1 MPLTYHFGIM
11 KRIILC
17 LAALS
22 YMIIIHAG
30 NNSNVTKVFQADI
43 DSIYNFYI
51 DSIGSTSGD
60 VEFCF
65 QTVSGYLVK
74 TDIDGTI
81 ISKESNPYKYFTV
94 YDGDTLVLSNGS
106 VIKGD
111 DTIANARDTLCRLIA
126 ASHDGLFV
134 YWGGDIDARGG
145 SWSWQVHNILGVDN
159 FDKNM
164 FYSTP
169 ISGLSVYKDSLYA
182 IQYFYNRIVSVNINT
197 KRGITRDISFISQ
210 PVGIAGYKGKLFVF
224 SNADRTLYRLEQSDD
239 TGFHSVLAPI
249 KSDVPVYFGLDGKE
263 SDPNEPGIHIVKY
276 PDGSVKKQVVR

>member
-1 MPLTYHFGIM
+1 MRNL
-11 KRIILC
+11 L
-17 LAALS
+17 
-22 YMIIIHAG
+22 MIIIALLG
-30 NNSNVTKVFQADI
+30 SLFCNAQTGQNISLVFQVDI

-111 DTIANARDTLCRLIA
+111 DIIANARDTLCRLIA

-145 SWSWQVHNILGVDN
+145 SWSWQVQNILGVDII
-159 FDKNM
+159 DKNM

-182 IQYFYNRIVSVNINT
+182 IQYSYDRIVSVNINT

-210 PVGIAGYKGKLFVF
+210 PVGIAGYKGKLYVF
-224 SNADRTLYRLEQSDD
+224 SNADRTLYRLEQSDE

-263 SDPNEPGIHIVKY
+263 SDPKEPGIHIVKY
-276 PDGSVKKQVVR
+276 PDGSVKKLVVK